1 MDLLRVLLTGE
12 KGRKKQYME
21 DYSMSF
27 TILGTGKAIPEY
39 TMKNDE
45 LSTMVETNDEW
56 IRTRTGIEERHI
68 CKSET
73 ITELTVLAAQRALEN
88 AGIKAED
95 LDLII
100 CTTMRGENITP
111 SQACMIQKEIGAT
124 CAAFDVNAA
133 CSGFIYAL
141 DIAAGFFERK
151 RVKYVLV
158 VSMDN
163 LSNITDWTDRST
175 CVLFGDGG
183 AAAVL
188 GEGNDLLSINLTA
201 TGNDAAIRIPHGT
214 NSSPFYEHEEERAVL
229 HMAGNE
235 VYKFATAAMANGIKK
250 AVEDAGLQ
258 QSDIDCVI
266 PHQANIR
273 IINTAAKNLDI
284 PREKFFCNV
293 QHYGNTSSASVV
305 IALDEANRGGVLKKG
320 DLVAMCAFGGGLT
333 TGSCII
339 RWNK

>member
-1 MDLLRVLLTGE
+1 
-12 KGRKKQYME
+12 
-21 DYSMSF
+21 MSF

-201 TGNDAAIRIPHGT
+201 AGNDAAIRIPHGT

>member
-1 MDLLRVLLTGE
+1 
-12 KGRKKQYME
+12 
-21 DYSMSF
+21 MSF
-27 TILGTGKAIPEY
+27 SILGTGKAVPEY
-39 TMKNDE
+39 VLTNDE

-56 IRTRTGIEERHI
+56 IKTRTGIEERRV
-68 CKSET
+68 CKDET
-73 ITELTVLAAQRALEN
+73 LTDLTVRAARDALGN
-88 AGIKAED
+88 AGIEPAQ

-100 CTTMRGENITP
+100 CSTMRGENITP
-111 SQACMIQKEIGAT
+111 SQACVIQKEIGAD
-124 CAAFDVNAA
+124 CPAFDVNAA

-141 DIAAGFFERK
+141 DIADGYFVRK
-151 RVKYVLV
+151 KVKHVLV

-163 LSNITDWTDRST
+163 LSNIIDWQDRST

-188 GEGNDLLSINLTA
+188 GEGDDLLSINLTA
-201 TGNDAAIRIPHGT
+201 VGNDEVLRIPHGS
-214 NSSPFYEHEEERAVL
+214 NSSPFYKHEEERAVL
-229 HMAGNE
+229 HMAGND
-235 VYKFATAAMANGIKK
+235 VYRFATAAMANGIKK

-293 QHYGNTSSASVV
+293 QHYGNTSSGSVP
-305 IALDEANRGGVLKKG
+305 IALDEANRSGLLKKG
-320 DLVAMCAFGGGLT
+320 DLIAMCAFGGGLT
-333 TGSCII
+333 TGSCVI
-339 RWNK
+339 RWNKD

>member
-1 MDLLRVLLTGE
+1 
-12 KGRKKQYME
+12 
-21 DYSMSF
+21 MSF
-27 TILGTGKAIPEY
+27 SILGTGKAVPAY
-39 TMKNDE
+39 VMTNDE

-56 IRTRTGIEERHI
+56 IRTRTGIGERHI
-68 CKSET
+68 CKNET
-73 ITELTVLAAQRALEN
+73 ITQLCVEAATKALED
-88 AGIKAED
+88 AGVAPSE

-100 CTTMRGENITP
+100 CSTMRGENITP
-111 SQACMIQKEIGAT
+111 SQGCVIQKEIGAS

-141 DIAAGFFERK
+141 DIAAGFFARK
-151 RVKYVLV
+151 AVKKVLI

-163 LSNITDWTDRST
+163 LSNIIDWTDRST

-183 AAAVL
+183 AAAAL
-188 GEGNDLLSINLTA
+188 GEGDDLLSIHITA
-201 TGNDAAIRIPHGT
+201 SGNDAAIRIPHGT

-229 HMAGNE
+229 HMAGND

-258 QSDIDCVI
+258 QSDVDVVI

-284 PREKFFCNV
+284 DREKFFCNV
-293 QHYGNTSSASVV
+293 EHYGNTSSASVP
-305 IALDEANRGGVLKKG
+305 IALDEASKTGFLKKG
-320 DLVAMCAFGGGLT
+320 DIIAMCAFGGGLT
-333 TGSCII
+333 TGSCIL
-339 RWNK
+339 RWSKD